1 MSTITTPVKLAC
13 QNLPNVPWGDWPGLA
28 KVLAGA
34 PVCELGQAWLATP
47 SPGFRPSR
55 VWTGWTSQALI
66 VYAELEDVDIF
77 NPVTEFN
84 ALAFRSG
91 DVFEMFLR
99 PENQAAYYEF
109 HITPGNQK
117 LQLRIPSATAFEE
130 ARRQPCIP
138 AEWFVTSRVVESQVR
153 VDEAAERWSVVAEVP
168 FDLVAE
174 KGRPQTGDCWRFS
187 FSRLDYTRGESEPVL
202 SSSSSHTECNF
213 HRQQEWGILQLTDE
227 R

>member
-1 MSTITTPVKLAC
+1 M
-13 QNLPNVPWGDWPGLA
+13 PWGNWPGLA
-28 KVLAGA
+28 KILAGA
-34 PVCELGQAWLATP
+34 PVCELGQAWLAAP

-55 VWTGWTSQALI
+55 VWTGWTSEALI
-66 VYAELEDVDIF
+66 IYAELEDADVF
-77 NPVTEFN
+77 NPVTAFN

-99 PENQAAYYEF
+99 QENQAAYYEF

-138 AEWFVTSRVVESQVR
+138 TEWFVTSRVVESQVR
-153 VDEAAERWSVVAEVP
+153 VDAAAERWSVVAAVP

-174 KGRPQTGDCWRFS
+174 KGRPQTRIAGA
-187 FSRLDYTRGESEPVL
+187 SRSAGWTTHAVRTSLCCHRPRPTRSAIFTGKRNGGYCS
-202 SSSSSHTECNF
+202 
-213 HRQQEWGILQLTDE
+213 
-227 R
+227 